1 MLVEVRVN
9 ATGKDIPVLLGRLAD
24 EMAEF
29 SDEDWA
35 DFVDEG
41 VQVFG
46 PEEDTLAAARLM
58 PEDRNFMVT
67 FFAFERGKFERGIAR
82 TTVLNVKN
90 PVLAPSA
97 IPELQKWLLAE
108 AQQERTSVNEVVV
121 LTMKELEG

>member
-9 ATGKDIPVLLGRLAD
+9 ATGKDVPILLDRLAD
-24 EMAEF
+24 EMAGF
-29 SDEDWA
+29 SEEDWA
-35 DFVDEG
+35 DFVDRG
-41 VQVFG
+41 VEIAG
-46 PEEDTLAAARLM
+46 PEEGTLAAARMM
-58 PEDRNFMVT
+58 PQDRNFMVT